1 MIMIMVLLEPVL
13 QNLERKYMPGIR
25 DFFGPG
31 SNLER
36 RLVLKKDDLAQYVEH
51 LRGLRQKIVLTSG
64 TFDLLHIG
72 HMRYL
77 EQAASHGDILIVGID
92 SDEKTRERKGPHR
105 PVVPENE
112 RIEMLTH
119 SRYVDLVFV
128 KDKDD
133 ERWGLV
139 KLVKPDV
146 LIATAET
153 YTKEDIQGLKE
164 FCGAV
169 VVLEPQATTSTSAK
183 IRRLQIG
190 ATRPMIEKLRE
201 TLDQLMVKEGE
212 E

>member
-1 MIMIMVLLEPVL
+1 
-13 QNLERKYMPGIR
+13 MPGNR

-31 SNLER
+31 SNPER
-36 RLVLKKDDLAQYVEH
+36 RLVRREEDLIKHVEH

-77 EQAASHGDILIVGID
+77 EQAAFHGDILIVGVD
-92 SDEKTRERKGPHR
+92 SDEKTRKRKGEDR
-105 PVVPENE
+105 PVVPESE

-119 SRYVDLVFV
+119 SRYVDLVYV
-128 KDKDD
+128 KEDSE
-133 ERWGLV
+133 ERWGLI
-139 KLVKPDV
+139 KLVCPDV

-153 YTKEDIQGLKE
+153 YTVEEVKELEG
-164 FCGAV
+164 FCGKV
-169 VVLEPQATTSTSAK
+169 EVLTPQATTSTSAK

-190 ATRPMIEKLRE
+190 ATRPLIKKLIA
-201 TLDQLMVKEGE
+201 QLQEFLPKEGDE